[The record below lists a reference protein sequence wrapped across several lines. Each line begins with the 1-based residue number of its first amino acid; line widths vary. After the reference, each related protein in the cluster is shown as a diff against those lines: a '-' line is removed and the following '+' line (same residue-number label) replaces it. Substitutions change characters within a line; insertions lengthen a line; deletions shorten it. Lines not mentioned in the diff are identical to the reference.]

1 MNEKTSWI
9 KCSCKSKLSYYPF
22 LIPII
27 FMLIR
32 YFQDRLFEVT
42 KPELSFKILRYNLP
56 HLFYLYLPKVLSIFL
71 ISIIKLNTKGE
82 KDSGEQNIVLR
93 NYHFIVKHKNRKKF
107 ILLIY
112 IISLLEVVCD
122 NGDCLLYYYQ
132 RIESKEPEKKLGWLI
147 EKKTL
152 YIIFVPILCYFIM
165 NKKLYKHHFLALI
178 LGFIGAFIINICR
191 FTLDF
196 SKVEDYPFHLLNGLF
211 SLLLSL
217 SLVITKY
224 IMTKFIIL
232 SPYNFLFYDGIFCIF
247 NSFIYTLVI
256 YPLIINL
263 PNMNNNLEEQKENEH
278 YFSNNYLQI
287 LTIFIEQNW
296 QFYIYFLLIMLL
308 LFVYYIINS
317 YTIYNFSPYLFIL
330 IEAFLPIDNDFIAIF
345 LKQMP
350 DKERII
356 NRTII
361 QSIGYLILFFAS
373 LIMNEIIILNFLELN
388 ANTFDTISTRGD
400 LDSSNM
406 AELERYNTEVCEGL
420 ENDNENDIDNNF
432 NKNENENE
440 RKNN

>member
-32 YFQDRLFEVT
+32 YFQDLLFEET

-56 HLFYLYLPKVLSIFL
+56 HLFYLYLPKALSIFL
-71 ISIIKLNTKGE
+71 ISIIKFNTKGE
-82 KDSGEQNIVLR
+82 TDSEEQNIVLR

-132 RIESKEPEKKLGWLI
+132 RIDFKVEEKRLGWLI

-165 NKKLYKHHFLALI
+165 DKKLYKHHLLALI
-178 LGFIGAFIINICR
+178 LGFIGAFIINLCR

-196 SKVEDYPFHLLNGLF
+196 SKVEDYPFHLLNDLY

-217 SLVITKY
+217 SLVVIKY

-263 PNMNNNLEEQKENEH
+263 PNYNKNLEEEKENEH
-278 YFSNNYLQI
+278 YFNNNYLQI
-287 LTIFIEQNW
+287 FAIFIGQNW
-296 QFYIYFLLIMLL
+296 QFYIYFFIIIIL

-317 YTIYNFSPYLFIL
+317 FTIYNFSPYLFIL
-330 IEAFLPIDNDFIAIF
+330 IEAFLPIDNDFIAYYSNKFQI
-345 LKQMP
+345 K
-350 DKERII
+350 KELLRE
-356 NRTII
+356 
-361 QSIGYLILFFAS
+361 LLF
-373 LIMNEIIILNFLELN
+373 NQ
-388 ANTFDTISTRGD
+388 
-400 LDSSNM
+400 
-406 AELERYNTEVCEGL
+406 
-420 ENDNENDIDNNF
+420 
-432 NKNENENE
+432 
-440 RKNN
+440 